1 MLKQIL
7 FSHLNLYKWLKK
19 NQSCLLCEGE
29 THHLRGW
36 IFCRGC
42 LADLPWLIDACRQ
55 CGIDLAENH
64 KKCDD
69 CLNKQ
74 PYFDETVALF
84 AYQRPINRML
94 IQYKYHGH
102 LYYLPTF
109 ADMLALKIFAHYQKY
124 QRALPEVI
132 LAVPLG
138 AARLKQRGFNQSLE
152 IAKQLSHILGI
163 PYKAQAIIRLRDT
176 RMQAGLSLKQREVN
190 LQNAFGL
197 GNNPKACR
205 ALKNKRVALVDD
217 VLTTGATLDALAK
230 LLKEAGAYSVDNW
243 VIART
248 LATIS

>member
-7 FSHLNLYKWLKK
+7 FSHLNLYNWLKR

-29 THHLRGW
+29 THHFRGW
-36 IFCRGC
+36 IFCSAC
-42 LADLPWLIDACRQ
+42 LADLPWLIHRCRQ
-55 CGIDLAENH
+55 CSINVAETH
-64 KKCDD
+64 RKCGD
-69 CLNKQ
+69 CLNKS

-84 AYQRPINRML
+84 AYQRPINHML

-109 ADMLALKIFAHYQKY
+109 ADMLALKILAHYQKH
-124 QRALPEVI
+124 QRALPDMI

-152 IAKQLSHILGI
+152 IAKQLSQTLGI
-163 PYKAQAIIRLRDT
+163 PYQAQAIIRLRDT
-176 RMQAGLSLKQREVN
+176 RMQAGLNLKLRQKN

-197 GNNPKACR
+197 VNNHKIYR
-205 ALKNKRVALVDD
+205 TLKNKKIAVVDD
-217 VLTTGATLDALAK
+217 VLTTGATLNALAK